1 VTLSGATAISIAE
14 IVIVAV
20 VTSTEG
26 IETEGIETE
35 GIETEAIET
44 EAIETSIGEIA
55 ETVTAGRIV
64 AGPGAGTMTAV
75 HTTVTSISPIASAA
89 TLAALIDET
98 CPSDPVGGILTA

>member
-1 VTLSGATAISIAE
+1 VTSIEPIVTLSGATAISIAE

-26 IETEGIETE
+26 IETE
-35 GIETEAIET
+35 AIET

-55 ETVTAGRIV
+55 ETVTVGRIV